1 MNSSTS
7 PRFSLLLAFGLVIE
21 LLAGCGPP
29 ATKPAKVNAET
40 CEKFEAK
47 LEYLRQQMKI
57 PGMSA
62 AVIMDQKLVWA
73 KGFGYAD
80 LENRVEA
87 TPDTPYNLASVTK
100 TVAATLVMQLV
111 QEGVISL
118 DDPVSKYGVEL
129 ESQGTILVWHLLTH
143 TSTGVPGTTYI
154 YDGVRCAYLGQ
165 IAERATGKSFG
176 TLMQE
181 RILDRLGMTN
191 SWMDYPRCAIALGQ
205 SPYPIDWHG
214 REFEAAK
221 PYQLNQSYE
230 IVEGREC
237 TVPFSAAAG
246 LISTV
251 VDLAKF
257 DIALD
262 QNVLLTEET
271 KAEMLAPAVPMVPN
285 RPDLSHG
292 LGWYSMEYMGTR
304 LNWHS
309 GWCAP
314 SVSANII
321 KAPEQGLTFIVMAN
335 TDHLSVPYPHVDITY
350 STLGQA
356 FYETFVYPRQSGQTV
371 PEVNWEAGREALVD
385 QLGEVTNSDL
395 RQILERELW
404 AYRQLFA
411 SLGKRDLADQ
421 LLNVHRQV
429 YPDSS
434 PSSLDLYTCQGLAYD
449 VSPTLVSDQVQPT
462 EAELERLAG
471 EYILS
476 DTQANSAG
484 LPLEARFEAIS
495 GRIVVAFAG
504 GCVDLVAITPTRF
517 TTPDRETSVVLR
529 MNGEEVERAVVN
541 VGGVDAVYVP
551 KE

>member
-7 PRFSLLLAFGLVIE
+7 SRFSLLLAFGLVIT

-40 CEKFEAK
+40 WEKFEAK

-111 QEGVISL
+111 QEGMISL

-129 ESQGTILVWHLLTH
+129 ESQGTILVRHLLTH

-154 YDGVRCAYLGQ
+154 YDGGRYAYLGQ

-181 RILDRLGMTN
+181 RILDPLGMTN

-205 SPYPIDWHG
+205 SPYPADWDG
-214 REFEAAK
+214 PEFKAAK

-230 IVEGREC
+230 IVEGKEC
-237 TVPFSAAAG
+237 TVPFCAAAG

-271 KAEMLAPAVPMVPN
+271 KAEMLAPAVAMVPN

-304 LNWHS
+304 LNWHA
-309 GWCAP
+309 GFCPP
-314 SVSANII
+314 SVSANIV
-321 KAPEQGLTFIVMAN
+321 KAPEENLTFIILAN
-335 TDHLSVPYPHVDITY
+335 TDHLNEPWPAADITY
-350 STLGQA
+350 HTLALA
-356 FYETFVYPRQSGQTV
+356 FYETFVYPRQTGQTV
-371 PEVNWEAGREALVD
+371 PEVNWEASEEALVG
-385 QLGEVTNSDL
+385 QLGQVTDSNL
-395 RQILERELW
+395 RKILERELW

-411 SLGKRDLADQ
+411 SVGKRDLAGR
-421 LLNVHRQV
+421 LLNVHEQAFPD
-429 YPDSS
+429 YP
-434 PSSLDLYTCQGLAYD
+434 PSQLDLFASERVAYYPPA
-449 VSPTLVSDQVQPT
+449 VVADQIQLS
-462 EAELERLAG
+462 EAEQERLAG
-471 EYILS
+471 TYILS
-476 DTQANSAG
+476 DTRASGAD
-484 LPLEARFEAIS
+484 LPLEVHFEAIN
-495 GRIVVAFAG
+495 GKLVARYPG
-504 GCVDLVAITPTRF
+504 GCIDLVAITPTRF
-517 TTPDRETSVVLR
+517 TTPDQEISVGLQV
-529 MNGEEVERAVVN
+529 NGEEVERMTVN
-541 VGGVDAVYVP
+541 VGGVGAVYVP